1 MAEGW
6 HDPDLPDGV
15 VRFPPEPRPARSGR
29 AVARAAAAAAVVAG
43 AAWLVYLARLP

>member
-15 VRFPPEPRPARSGR
+15 VRFPPEPRPPRLGR
-29 AVARAAAAAAVVAG
+29 TLAVAAPAAAMAAVAAG
-43 AAWLVYLARLP
+43 VVYLARLP